1 MKYKSFVVF
10 GLGKFGQAIADKLL
24 ESGADV
30 MVVDNDEDIIE
41 QYSSKATTAIEAD
54 LTDAAAIKALGISN
68 VDCAIVSMGMSLEAS
83 IICTMVSKECGVK
96 CVVAKAGSERMG
108 KVLTKVGADEIIF
121 PEEESGI
128 RTAKRLLASNFLEYF
143 EISDELCLIEMAP
156 KEKWV
161 GMTLKE
167 LNLRKKYGM
176 NIIAIRDGGIKE
188 YVDPEQPIKANTQL
202 IVVIHKN
209 NISKLDKGIISR

>member
-128 RTAKRLLASNFLEYF
+128 RTAKSTTTHTINTRTKWINLKCMVRTLRFGVCSMLLL
-143 EISDELCLIEMAP
+143 
-156 KEKWV
+156 
-161 GMTLKE
+161 
-167 LNLRKKYGM
+167 
-176 NIIAIRDGGIKE
+176 
-188 YVDPEQPIKANTQL
+188 
-202 IVVIHKN
+202 
-209 NISKLDKGIISR
+209 